1 MRPTPDRFH
10 YLFNLRDVSKV
21 VQGICMSKPAS
32 VATDDVFMRLW
43 VNECMR
49 VFYDRLINK
58 HDTDWL
64 EELLLELV
72 SKNFKMSPEREELF
86 GKLMFGDLLKLD
98 TPSQPYECINDK
110 GKLLKQ
116 LHGSLDEY
124 NLTNSNKMNLVLF
137 DDALSHTLKIARV
150 LKQPRGH
157 VMLIGVGGSGKQS
170 LIRLCSF
177 MRQMEFRQIE
187 IFKGYKTSD
196 FLDFM
201 KQLMKDAGITMTKIS
216 FVLTDTQII
225 NESFIE
231 NLNNLLNTGEIPN
244 LMIPEDKEEITNGVR
259 PICNQRKIVDT
270 IDNINALFTAL
281 VRENLHICLCMSPV
295 GSTLRVRCR
304 QFPSLVNCCTL
315 DWFSKW
321 PEQALLYVSTEFLKE
336 LPETSDEVR

>member
-1 MRPTPDRFH
+1 
-10 YLFNLRDVSKV
+10 
-21 VQGICMSKPAS
+21 MSKPAS

-196 FLDFM
+196 FHDFM
-201 KQLMKDAGITMTKIS
+201 KQMMKDAG
-216 FVLTDTQII
+216 L
-225 NESFIE
+225 
-231 NLNNLLNTGEIPN
+231 
-244 LMIPEDKEEITNGVR
+244 
-259 PICNQRKIVDT
+259 
-270 IDNINALFTAL
+270 
-281 VRENLHICLCMSPV
+281 
-295 GSTLRVRCR
+295 
-304 QFPSLVNCCTL
+304 SL
-315 DWFSKW
+315 SS
-321 PEQALLYVSTEFLKE
+321 E
-336 LPETSDEVR
+336 